1 MALRCRNHPRSAAS
15 SFQRNCLHRLA
26 LRNRSPGCRFPR
38 FGWRT
43 PSCSGDRKRSVCFCG
58 ACVPHPGFL
67 PRAPLT
73 LIYQPRKKF
82 PISKRRGCDV
92 ILFFPFL
99 RLSLPLSLFPPITFS
114 GISQL
119 LSLCLLFGSACICLL
134 SVLLG
139 EGGGKSFLE
148 HSNTPQKTYMPTP
161 SHCTQDATWSPFLM
175 ISIQNYCTIISQPS
189 DKS

>member
-1 MALRCRNHPRSAAS
+1 MEPRFFLRSGSTLPKS
-15 SFQRNCLHRLA
+15 SSVCSFFIPKELSTGRLA
-26 LRNRSPGCRFPR
+26 LREQALGCRDSLLR
-38 FGWRT
+38 VVYS
-43 PSCSGDRKRSVCFCG
+43 SCSGDRKRSVCFCG
-58 ACVPHPGFL
+58 AKFHTQASRPEQS
-67 PRAPLT
+67 LT

-99 RLSLPLSLFPPITFS
+99 RPLASLCLVSSHYFLS

-119 LSLCLLFGSACICLL
+119 LSLCLLFVLACICLL

-148 HSNTPQKTYMPTP
+148 HSNTPVKTYMPTP
-161 SHCTQDATWSPFLM
+161 SHCTQDATCPLS
-175 ISIQNYCTIISQPS
+175 
-189 DKS
+189 